1 MPLRRISPELKT
13 LLACGMAIFTLPLS
27 VNAAPQQV
35 QQIGGVVIPQAFS
48 QALQDGM
55 SIPLFLHLE
64 GSAGTQDDQRLG
76 SAFIWLDAGTLRV
89 RHIQLEERGD
99 NASVSEQ
106 TRKTLTEL
114 ANEPFNSDLHIM
126 LTRDAQLQ
134 LSLRQLLLQL
144 VVKREALGTVL
155 RSRSED
161 IGQSSVNSISSSLNY
176 NLGVYNNQMRN
187 AGNSTSSYLSLNSV
201 SSLREHHIV
210 LDGSLYGTGTS
221 NQDSEI
227 YKAMYGRDF
236 AGHRFAGGMLDTWN
250 LQSLGPMTAI
260 SAGKIYGASW
270 GNQASSTVFDNSQ
283 SVTPIVAFLPA
294 AGEVHLSRDGRLL
307 SVQNFVMGN
316 HEVDTRGLPYGI
328 YDVDV
333 EVIVNGR
340 VVSKRTQR
348 VNKLFSRGRGAGAP
362 LAWQVWGGSFHMDRW
377 SESGKKSKPA
387 KESWLAGA
395 STSGSVGTFSWAATG
410 YGYDSNAVAE
420 TRLTVPLTESVNVNL
435 QNMLASD
442 SSWSSIGSIS
452 ATLPGGFSTVWVN
465 QEKTIIGARL
475 RRSDADN
482 RAIGGTLNLNP
493 LWSKLGT
500 FSISYNDDR
509 RYNSHYYTADYYQ
522 TLFSGAFG
530 SLGLRAGIQRFNN
543 GGGGSS
549 SSTGK
554 YVALDFS
561 LPLGNWFSAGMTH
574 QNGYTMANLSA
585 RKQFDEG
592 VVRTLGAN
600 ISRAIS
606 GDTGDDKTLSGGGYA
621 QFDTR
626 YANGTLNINSGA
638 DGYVNTNLTAS
649 GSVGWQGR
657 NIAASGRTDGNA
669 GVIFNTDL
677 DDDGKL
683 SARVNGRVIQLTGKR
698 NYLPLSPYSRYEV
711 ELQNSKNSLDSYD
724 IVSNRK
730 SSLTLYPGNVAVIEP
745 EVKQMVTV
753 SGRIRAE
760 DGTLLANAHI
770 NNHIG
775 RTRTDNT
782 GGFVMDVDKKYPTID
797 FTYGNNQS
805 CEVGLEISQARG
817 AVWVGDVVC
826 TGLKT
831 YASAQQ
837 AGEGHES

>member
-1 MPLRRISPELKT
+1 MPLRRITSGLNA
-13 LLACGMAIFTLPLS
+13 LLASGMVILLAPYSDS
-27 VNAAPQQV
+27 VAAERV
-35 QQIGGVVIPQAFS
+35 QQIGGVIIPQAFS

-55 SIPLFLHLE
+55 SIPLFIHLE
-64 GSAGTQDDQRLG
+64 GSRDNQSDQRIG
-76 SAFIWLDAGTLRV
+76 AAYIWLDGSVLRV
-89 RHIQLEERGD
+89 RQITLEESDD
-99 NASVSEQ
+99 NARVSDA
-106 TRKTLTEL
+106 TRQQ
-114 ANEPFNSDLHIM
+114 
-126 LTRDAQLQ
+126 LTRLSNDAFNETLKIPLTDAAQLQ

-155 RSRSED
+155 RARSED
-161 IGQSSVNSISSSLNY
+161 IGQSSVNAFSNNLSY

-187 AGNSTSSYLSLNSV
+187 GGSNTSSYLSLNSV
-201 SSLREHHIV
+201 SALREHHVV
-210 LDGSLYGTGTS
+210 LDGSLYGMGTS
-221 NQDSEI
+221 HQDNEL
-227 YKAMYGRDF
+227 YKAMYERDF

-283 SVTPIVAFLPA
+283 SATPVVAFLPA
-294 AGEVHLSRDGRLL
+294 AGEVHLTRDGRLL
-307 SVQNFVMGN
+307 SVQNFAMGN

-328 YDVDV
+328 YDIDV
-333 EVIVNGR
+333 EAIVNGR

-377 SESGKKSKPA
+377 SESGKKTLPA

-395 STSGSVGTFSWAATG
+395 SASGSLSTLSWAATG
-410 YGYDSNAVAE
+410 YGYDNNAVGE
-420 TRLTVPLTESVNVNL
+420 TRITLPLTEAVNINL

-442 SSWSSIGSIS
+442 SSWSSISSIS
-452 ATLPGGFSTVWVN
+452 ATLPGGFSSLWVN
-465 QEKTIIGARL
+465 QEKTRIGDRL

-482 RAIGGTLNLNP
+482 RAIGGTLNLNA
-493 LWSKLGT
+493 LWSQLGT

-522 TLFSGAFG
+522 TVYSGAFG
-530 SLGLRAGIQRFNN
+530 SLGLRAGLQRYNN
-543 GGGGSS
+543 GDSNAN
-549 SSTGK
+549 TGK
-554 YVALDFS
+554 YIALDLS

-574 QNGYTMANLSA
+574 QNGYTMANISA

-592 VVRTLGAN
+592 AIRTIGAN

-606 GDTGDDKTLSGGGYA
+606 GDTGDDKTLSGGAYT
-621 QFDTR
+621 QFETR
-626 YANGTLNINSGA
+626 YTNGTLNVNSGA

-649 GSVGWQGR
+649 GSVGWQGK

-669 GVIFNTDL
+669 GVIFNTGL
-677 DDDGKL
+677 EDDGKI
-683 SARVNGRVIQLTGKR
+683 SAKVNGRIVQLSGKR

-724 IVSNRK
+724 IVSGRK
-730 SSLTLYPGNVAVIEP
+730 SHLTLYPGNVAVIEP

-760 DGTLLANAHI
+760 DGTLLANARI

-775 RTRTDNT
+775 RTRTDEK
-782 GGFVMDVDKKYPTID
+782 GEFVMDVDKKYPTID
-797 FTYGNNQS
+797 FNYGVNKT
-805 CEVGLEISQARG
+805 CEVALELSQARG

-826 TGLKT
+826 SGLSSW
-831 YASAQQ
+831 AAVQQ
-837 AGEGHES
+837 TGEGNES